1 MYTSEGH
8 PDTHLSLVDPF
19 VTLREI
25 IQCFLG
31 CLGLKHMGPIE
42 WMLRYQFI
50 QNKADVELW
59 FTTYWLFY
67 GGLIRLEVRAISQT
81 FKFVVDYEGK
91 VFLKIFKNLINW
103 VYPFLLVIDLK
114 KIPIYVLFHR

>member
-50 QNKADVELW
+50 QNKADVEL
-59 FTTYWLFY
+59 
-67 GGLIRLEVRAISQT
+67 
-81 FKFVVDYEGK
+81 
-91 VFLKIFKNLINW
+91 
-103 VYPFLLVIDLK
+103 
-114 KIPIYVLFHR
+114 